1 MMRISLLLVLL
12 SIFCSVNAFPHE
24 EIKKLSYLRDFNE
37 INEQRYNEDYF
48 KKEDVI
54 ALRDFMKNPYGKRK
68 AFKFQ
73 IIDL

>member
-1 MMRISLLLVLL
+1 MGISLLLVIL
-12 SIFCSVNAFPHE
+12 SLFCLVNAFPYE
-24 EIKKLSYLRDFNE
+24 EIKKLSYLRE
-37 INEQRYNEDYF
+37 YNEDYF